1 MPRFVHESFIPAP
14 ADAVFAFH
22 ERPDALALLIP
33 PFEMTQVVRPPSGL
47 EVGTEVILRTRLFPG
62 IWQTIVARHT
72 DFRRGEFFED
82 IMVRGPFR
90 RWRHRHV
97 FEARAGSCLL
107 RDEIEYEPPLG
118 WLGRMAD
125 PLLIRPR
132 LRRMFEH
139 RHAVTRREVL
149 AAAARPPA
157 SS

>member
-14 ADAVFAFH
+14 PETVFAFH

-33 PFEMTQVVRPPSGL
+33 PFDKTQVIRPPAGL
-47 EVGTEVILRTRLFPG
+47 ETGTEVVLRTRLFPG
-62 IWQTIVARHT
+62 VWQTIVARHT

-82 IMVRGPFR
+82 TMVRGPFR

-97 FEARAGSCLL
+97 FEPHGQGCML

-118 WLGRMAD
+118 WLGRLAD

-132 LRRMFEH
+132 LRRMFEF
-139 RHAVTRREVL
+139 RHEVTRREVL
-149 AAAARPPA
+149 KMAGIQPDP
-157 SS
+157 S